1 MAGEKNLLLRHEL
14 KYRVDALQHQILQ
27 RKLATVLARDPYMGK
42 NNKYTIRSLYFDDY
56 TNSALN
62 EKQSGVRNRKK
73 YRIRIYNNSDAVI
86 KFERK
91 TKINQYIL
99 KESIRI
105 TRLEAERIIA
115 GDCSFLAKTQVPLL
129 RDFYMENGCR
139 LMRPVVIVEYDREA
153 YTYPVGNVRITFDT
167 RLRTSLGPVSFFDSD
182 CCMMSIVN
190 EQGIVMEVKY
200 NQVLPQ
206 FICGLFPDTIKPPS
220 AFGKYVYCRA
230 QQRGQAGNAL
240 SGVSCIKPE
249 GTCSQP

>member
-1 MAGEKNLLLRHEL
+1 MAGEKDLRLRHEL
-14 KYRVDALQHQILQ
+14 KYRLDALQHQVLQ
-27 RKLATVLARDPYMGK
+27 RKLAAVLTRDSNMGK
-42 NNKYTIRSLYFDDY
+42 SGKYTIRSLYFDDY
-56 TNSALN
+56 TNTAFN
-62 EKQSGVRNRKK
+62 EKQSGVGSRRK

-105 TRLEAERIIA
+105 SRGEAERIIA
-115 GDCSFLAKTQVPLL
+115 GDCGFLAKTQVPLL
-129 RDFYMENGCR
+129 RDFYMENGCK

-153 YTYPVGNVRITFDT
+153 YTYPVGTVRITFDT
-167 RLRTSLGPVSFFDSD
+167 RLRTSLGSVSFFDTD
-182 CCMMSIVN
+182 CCMMSVVN

-230 QQRGQAGNAL
+230 QQRCQAGNAL
-240 SGVSCIKPE
+240 SGVSCLKPNK
-249 GTCSQP
+249 TCS